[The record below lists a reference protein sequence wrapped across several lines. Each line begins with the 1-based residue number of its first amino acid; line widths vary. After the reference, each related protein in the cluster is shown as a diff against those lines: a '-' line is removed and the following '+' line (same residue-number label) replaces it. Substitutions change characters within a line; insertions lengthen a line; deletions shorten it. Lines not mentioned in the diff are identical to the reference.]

1 RIVVAPAIRLAGV
14 VIEADGRPVADAR
27 IFAVLGVDRRA
38 RIPRVL
44 DRCVSAEFGTTS
56 GVDGTFA
63 IARAPDAADLQLLV
77 SATGYRQLVF
87 AAQRDRTRQRIV
99 LARANPGDDL
109 TGEVVDEQSRPLPG
123 ARV

>member
-1 RIVVAPAIRLAGV
+1 TSGTVRVVDEALVTVLEPHLYDDVVHDALTIVVAPAIRLAGV

-87 AAQRDRTRQRIV
+87 AAQ
-99 LARANPGDDL
+99 
-109 TGEVVDEQSRPLPG
+109 
-123 ARV
+123 